1 MIREL
6 TEDGHVLIVS
16 TLRVEIHTLA
26 GEVISSREPTPEEAA
41 RAADAP
47 RGAYARLVREEP

>member
-6 TEDGHVLIVS
+6 TEDGNILIIS
-16 TLRVEIHTLA
+16 TLRVEVHSLA

-41 RAADAP
+41 RAADTP
-47 RGAYARLVREEP
+47 CGAYARLVREES